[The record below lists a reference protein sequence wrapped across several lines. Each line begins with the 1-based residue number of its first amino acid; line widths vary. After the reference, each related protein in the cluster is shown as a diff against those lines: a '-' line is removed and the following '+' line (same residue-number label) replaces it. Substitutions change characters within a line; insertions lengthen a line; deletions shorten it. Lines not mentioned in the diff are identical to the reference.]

1 MTHEPTGVDTT
12 EPTAPHAPD
21 APGTPDAPAKRPPR
35 ARLLLAGLLALCVLA
50 AVGGYLLID
59 KLSDHGPATP
69 QAAVTGFLN
78 ALLTDRDPDK
88 AREYVCESIRDS
100 DFAANLDAITAAE
113 QASGR
118 HVDIVWNHVTTTGE
132 TGDTATVTADVS
144 STTSQGPEAQTWTF
158 TVIKDAEWYVCG
170 FATPH

>member
-1 MTHEPTGVDTT
+1 MTHEPTGVDTA
-12 EPTAPHAPD
+12 EPESPEPAA
-21 APGTPDAPAKRPPR
+21 APGTADAKPR
-35 ARLLLAGLLALCVLA
+35 RTTRTYVLLAALLALCALA
-50 AVGGYLLID
+50 AAGGYLLID

-118 HVDIVWNHVTTTGE
+118 HVDIIWNHVTTTGE

-144 STTSQGPEAQTWTF
+144 STTSQGTEAQTWTF